1 MASRSKRK
9 NELDVDLGLL
19 GSSLGYHLRRA
30 QLAAFNGFSKGCA
43 ELGISPGLFA
53 VLEIV
58 YRNPGLTQ
66 TAVANTLGTDR
77 SAMVAAIDKLEKMNL
92 LERCAAENDRRSYA
106 LRMTEHGNEWYQ
118 AAEQKVK
125 ANEEAFYE
133 PLQDSERELLVD
145 MLTRLS
151 NRAEAQ

>member
-1 MASRSKRK
+1 MASHSKRK
-9 NELDVDLGLL
+9 NEIEVDLGLL
-19 GSSLGYHLRRA
+19 GNSLGYHLRRA

-106 LRMTEHGNEWYQ
+106 LRMTEHGHEWYQ